1 MMPFQFSHPAA
12 PNLPPQRHYEAE
24 RCYKETHYQP
34 VTTYQ
39 VSVRDTAPAEVVPT
53 FSKRNP
59 NLASRCFA
67 IIILYLL
74 SVPALVWASDA
85 PRPRPVNPVRS
96 LGVDERLRLPLPTSF
111 QTQAQQ
117 RRTFRQFASSTSPA
131 PTDNLGADGPRQLTE
146 AARQHIAKARSV
158 LEKIR
163 QTKNYVSYLDGSTPV
178 ELPVGLRRTLGG
190 VEYVIGVSAIRLLP
204 THAEFDAYIQ
214 IQIPQSAQ
222 PLTFMGQGLKFSRS
236 GGIVGGTQL
245 SLVGDFAVNQANRD
259 IQVILKG
266 ISGSGP
272 GGNPA
277 GGNPAEDHPVGG
289 SPAGDH
295 PARGT
300 FVRMDCDGYQDMQ
313 LDAELVFSRNLIVP
327 EAANG
332 SLTAGRVATRFT
344 QTLTDWNDLLL
355 SVSLPSFQL
364 AALPGFGFTVNRA
377 ILDMSDVQSAPAMN
391 FPKGY
396 ALDPVVNQSPQ
407 LWRGVYLQE
416 LSVRLPEHFR
426 NRERAGR
433 LSFSANDVL
442 IDHQGFSGLLTAR
455 NLLTLEQGSMSGW
468 SFSVTDFSVELM
480 AGRLV
485 GAGFGGEITVPVVSR
500 DSPFAY
506 EAFIRQND
514 EYVFALSPPEAMEFS
529 LWQAGEVAIYPE
541 SSIEIKLID
550 GAFRPIAHL
559 HGNMSVAVGE
569 TKLSLGEITF
579 LDMTVQT
586 EAPYAQVGQFSLGTS
601 GGAQALAGF
610 PLSVSDIGLSTP
622 NPNELALN
630 VTAALSLVGADA
642 GGFGGQAS
650 LQVVGQLAEGEGY
663 QDWQYERVDI
673 SSIGVDFNT
682 GAVAVSG
689 QLDWFRQD
697 PVYGSGIRGQAS
709 FEAIDII
716 KVDAVALFGAQQ
728 GSRYWFVDALTQL
741 PPGSGTGLEIKSFG
755 GGAFFRV
762 RQDDT
767 RSNALGKTLSGIT
780 YVPDPEAG
788 LGLRATVD
796 VATSGSEKMFNGDAT
811 LSMDFYRG
819 GGLQSVALD
828 GHGYFVTPKVELDL
842 GQLQA
847 RAGKLVAGAV
857 KTAVNLAQPRAQMHA
872 DLHVVY
878 DHANR
883 SFHGNFDVYV
893 NVARGIVRGT
903 GPSNRAGHAV
913 MHFSPDDWYIHL
925 GTPEDPI
932 GLQILGTVK
941 TASYFVAGT
950 KMPGSPS
957 TPDNVSNIL
966 NDIETDYMGT
976 LNAVKSGGGVGFGSR
991 FDMDTGDL
999 SFLAFYARFAAGMGF
1014 DVMVKDYGSATC
1026 QGSTDPLG
1034 INGWYAN
1041 GQAYAFFDG
1050 KIGVRSELFGQER
1063 NYEILA
1069 IAAAAMLQAKLPNPF
1084 WMQGVVGGRFNVLDG
1099 LISGN
1104 CQFQVVIGEECKIQG
1119 GSVLE
1124 TLEVIADVTPA
1135 PNEKKVSVF
1144 NAPQAV
1150 FNMEIDKVFKLVD
1163 QDDQLKS
1170 YRIKLDKFEVVNNDQ
1185 PVAGNLRWNDR
1196 HDVVAFNATKVLP
1209 SEKSLKARVEISF
1222 EEQQNGQWV
1231 AVTAQGKKVS
1241 ETKEVTFETDLEPDY
1256 IPMHNVRY
1264 SYPVVNQLHFH
1275 KDEADHGYI
1284 QLISIQ
1290 ERPFQVPTGFRQQGR
1305 FLPKTG
1311 GDPLPFDFTY
1321 NRQNGR
1327 IDFKLPA
1334 GMQNDQVYAFELVNL
1349 PVATPENVD
1358 FNVATQRSAVA
1369 LDATVDSLEVVLKG
1383 QQAAGSLDILQEKNL
1398 FSAHFKTSRYA
1409 TFSDKLASLTLM
1421 AAKTSPRSVGV
1432 HEISVQANG
1441 EELFDK
1447 FEIQS
1452 AGTGLP
1458 PLIQY
1463 EGSLEN
1469 DWYQHDVAPLVYNG
1483 YAASGLT
1490 ITRSEP
1496 LSWYGVPPTK
1506 AVYIYQM
1513 VDGRFL
1519 TAEAAESGQ
1528 AEAITGSAFFKYD
1541 LPYQMYG
1548 DFNNLKNKAAAHSR
1562 KNTDSYLK
1570 RLVEGSFP
1578 GLRSNLNYPLTIRY
1592 LLPGTNAPTTEY
1604 TRNLYVQ

>member
-1 MMPFQFSHPAA
+1 MINPPFSHPTA
-12 PNLPPQRHYEAE
+12 PSLPAQRHYEAE
-24 RCYKETHYQP
+24 RCYKKQHHQP
-34 VTTYQ
+34 VTTYR
-39 VSVRDTAPAEVVPT
+39 VSVRDIAPAEVVPT
-53 FSKRNP
+53 FSKRNS
-59 NLASRCFA
+59 NLTPRCCA
-67 IIILYLL
+67 IIILCLL
-74 SVPALVWASDA
+74 LTPALVQATDA
-85 PRPRPVNPVRS
+85 PRPRPVKPVRS
-96 LGVDERLRLPLPTSF
+96 LGVDERLRLPLPVPA
-111 QTQAQQ
+111 QAQAKQ
-117 RRTFRQFASSTSPA
+117 QRTFHQFGSPASPA
-131 PTDNLGADGPRQLTE
+131 PTDNLGAGGPRQLTE
-146 AARQHIAKARSV
+146 AARQHIATARSV

-163 QTKNYVSYLDGSTPV
+163 QTENYVSYLDGSTPV

-204 THAEFDAYIQ
+204 THAEFNAYVQ
-214 IQIPQSAQ
+214 IQIPQSTQ
-222 PLTFMGQGLKFSRS
+222 PLTFMGQGLKFSRA

-245 SLVGDFAVNQANRD
+245 SLVGDFAVNQANQD

-266 ISGSGP
+266 ISGS
-272 GGNPA
+272 
-277 GGNPAEDHPVGG
+277 DSGG
-289 SPAGDH
+289 SPAGGS
-295 PARGT
+295 PTRGT
-300 FVRMDCDGYQDMQ
+300 FVQMDCDGYQDMQ

-327 EAANG
+327 EAADG
-332 SLTAGRVATRFT
+332 SPAAGRVATRFT

-377 ILDMSDVQSAPAMN
+377 ILDMSDLQSAPAMN

-416 LSVRLPEHFR
+416 LSVSLPEHFK

-468 SFSVTDFSVELM
+468 SFSVTDLSVELM

-506 EAFIRQND
+506 QASIRQND

-529 LWQAGEVAIYPE
+529 LWQAGEVAMHPE
-541 SSIEIKLID
+541 SSIEIQLID
-550 GAFRPIAHL
+550 GDFRPVAHF
-559 HGNMSVAVGE
+559 HGSMRVAVGE
-569 TKLSLGEITF
+569 TELSLGEVTF

-586 EAPYAQVGQFSLGTS
+586 EAPYVQVGQFSLGTS
-601 GGAQALAGF
+601 GGAQALGGF

-663 QDWQYERVDI
+663 QDWRYERVDI

-697 PVYGSGIRGQAS
+697 PVYGNGIRGQAS

-716 KVDAVALFGAQQ
+716 RIDAVALFGAQQ
-728 GSRYWFVDALTQL
+728 GSRYWFVDALTNL

-762 RQDDT
+762 RQDDA

-811 LSMDFYRG
+811 LSMDFYQG

-828 GHGYFVTPKVELDL
+828 GHGYFVTPKVALDL
-842 GQLQA
+842 GQLQT
-847 RAGKLVAGAV
+847 RAGKLVSGAAGVALD
-857 KTAVNLAQPRAQMHA
+857 LAQPRAQMHA
-872 DLHVVY
+872 DLHVAY

-883 SFHGNFDVYV
+883 SFHGNFNVYV

-932 GLQILGTVK
+932 GLQLLGTVK
-941 TASYFVAGT
+941 TASYFVVGT
-950 KMPGSPS
+950 DVPGSPPP
-957 TPDNVSNIL
+957 PDNVSSIL
-966 NDIETDYMGT
+966 HNIETDYMST

-1014 DVMVKDYGSATC
+1014 DVLVKDYGSTTC

-1063 NYEILA
+1063 NYEILS

-1124 TLEVIADVTPA
+1124 TLDVIADVTPT

-1150 FNMEIDKVFKLVD
+1150 FNMEIDKVFKLTD
-1163 QDDQLKS
+1163 QDDQIKS
-1170 YRIKLDKFEVVNNDQ
+1170 YRIKLDKFEVLNNDQ

-1209 SEKSLKARVEISF
+1209 SEKNLKARVAISF

-1231 AVTAQGKKVS
+1231 TVTTQGKKVT

-1256 IPMHNVRY
+1256 IPMHNVHY

-1305 FLPKTG
+1305 FVPMPGGNPSG
-1311 GDPLPFDFTY
+1311 GDPLGGNPLPFDFTY
-1321 NRQNGR
+1321 NRQDGR

-1334 GMQNDQVYAFELVNL
+1334 GMQNDKVYRFELVNL
-1349 PVATPENVD
+1349 PVATPEDIN
-1358 FNVATQRSAVA
+1358 FNVGSQRSEVA

-1383 QQAAGSLDILQEKNL
+1383 QKAAGSLDILQEKNL

-1409 TFSDKLASLTLM
+1409 TFGDKLASLSLM

-1441 EELFDK
+1441 DELFDK

-1452 AGTGLP
+1452 AGTDLP

-1463 EGSLEN
+1463 EGSLQN

-1483 YAASGLT
+1483 YATSGLT
-1490 ITRSEP
+1490 ITRPEP
-1496 LSWYGVPPTK
+1496 LSWYGVPPTR

-1513 VDGRFL
+1513 ADGHFL
-1519 TAEAAESGQ
+1519 TAEVAESGQ

-1541 LPYQMYG
+1541 LPYQMYR
-1548 DFNNLKNKAAAHSR
+1548 DFNNLKSKAAAHSR
-1562 KNTDSYLK
+1562 KNADLYLK
-1570 RLVEGSFP
+1570 TLIEGSFP
-1578 GLRSNLNYPLTIRY
+1578 GLRSRLNYPLTIRY
-1592 LLPGTNAPTTEY
+1592 LLPGTNTPTTEY